1 MRTSKQITGDF
12 GEDLIQKTYD
22 CPKCKREKTLKK
34 LPLNFKCAD
43 IICDFCG
50 YLAQV
55 KTKNVKDINVF
66 PKQILGAAW
75 PPQKERMDAGIFFPL
90 FVVLKNGKEHSVF
103 YLSSDLQTE
112 DMFVKRKPLSS
123 TAKRAGWQG
132 YFLNGEIIVK
142 FVSQV

>member
-1 MRTSKQITGDF
+1 MRTSKQKTGDF

-90 FVVLKNGKEHSVF
+90 FVVLKNGKEHSAF
-103 YLSSDLQTE
+103 
-112 DMFVKRKPLSS
+112 
-123 TAKRAGWQG
+123 
-132 YFLNGEIIVK
+132 
-142 FVSQV
+142 